1 MAHKLTEK
9 HPPRAESSDAQRRTI
24 SLGFVTFVLVF
35 TAGFLITNWLS
46 FIPN

>member
-1 MAHKLTEK
+1 MNQKLTEN
-9 HPPRAESSDAQRRTI
+9 HPPRDELTDAQRRTI